1 MITFCRATATAL
13 TLVLSASVG
22 SAAAHAAASDWVG
35 DAHAAVRLVTAVDA
49 TGSGSRLDVGLQFRM
64 APGWHTY
71 WRSPG
76 DAGVPASV
84 DWQGSQN
91 VAGFDIA
98 WPAPTRLVVHGL
110 DSEIYTDGVV
120 LPASVTLQ
128 RHGAPARLL
137 AKVDYAACSN
147 ICVPYHAELRVDLP
161 AGLTVPSPEAAL
173 VAEARSR
180 VPGSINALGLR
191 LTAVAAEDRG
201 KNALLALQFEGDT
214 NLLPTADLFVEGLPG
229 GLSGSPVLS
238 VSGLGAATL
247 RVPVQGAAAHGVVG
261 KPLTFTLVSGTL
273 VSGQRSAEFQ
283 AAPSVAAAG
292 GELARS
298 LAAMLGLALLGG
310 LVLNLMP
317 CVLPVLAMKLLAVA
331 QVAGMSR
338 AQARRGLLATAA
350 GVLASFMALAAGV
363 VALRQAGLAV
373 GWGIQFQQ
381 PWFGAGMAVATALF
395 AANLWGWLSV
405 SLPAGL
411 PDAVAAVRS
420 RRKLADAFLSG
431 AFATLLATS
440 CSAPFVGTAVGFGL
454 SGSAGDVILVFAA
467 LGFGMAAPLLACA
480 AWPEI
485 ARVLPR
491 PGAWMTR
498 LRQALGLALLA
509 TTAWLVFVL
518 SAVSGPPTAAAL
530 AIILAVLLATLAW
543 RRRSPGASRRWA
555 GAMTAALAV
564 LAILTATI
572 GNGWTA
578 TSRAAAP
585 TVPAFWTSFDPAA
598 IGRSVADGKV
608 VMVDVS
614 AAWCLTC
621 KLNEATVLDRAP
633 VRNRL
638 RAPGVVA
645 MRADWSRP
653 DAAITAYL
661 QSFGRYGVPMDAIYG
676 PGAPRG
682 ILLPELLTAAAV
694 TDRAARRPT
703 S

>member
-1 MITFCRATATAL
+1 MNSCRATAIAL
-13 TLVLSASVG
+13 TFVLSASVE

-91 VAGFDIA
+91 AARFDIA
-98 WPAPTRLVVHGL
+98 WPAPTRLAVHGL

-128 RHGAPARLL
+128 RRGAPASLL

-161 AGLTVPSPEAAL
+161 AGLAVPSPEAAL

-214 NLLPTADLFVEGLPG
+214 NLLPAADLFVEDLPG
-229 GLSGSPVLS
+229 GLSGPPVLS
-238 VSGLGAATL
+238 VSGLDAATL
-247 RVPVQGAAAHGVVG
+247 RVPVQGATAHGLVG
-261 KPLTFTLVSGTL
+261 KPLTFTL

-283 AAPSVAAAG
+283 AAPSVGAAG
-292 GELARS
+292 GEPARS
-298 LAAMLGLALLGG
+298 LAVMLGLALLGG
-310 LVLNLMP
+310 LILNLMP

-350 GVLASFMALAAGV
+350 GVLASFMALAVGV

-381 PWFGAGMAVATALF
+381 PWFLAGMAVATALF

-405 SLPAGL
+405 GLPTSL

-420 RRKLADAFLSG
+420 GRKLADAFLSG

-509 TTAWLVFVL
+509 TTVWLVFVL
-518 SAVSGPPTAAAL
+518 SVVSGPSTAAAL
-530 AIILAVLLATLAW
+530 TIILAVLLATFAW
-543 RRRSPGASRRWA
+543 RSRSPGAARRWA
-555 GAMTAALAV
+555 GAMTAALAA

-572 GNGWTA
+572 GSGWTA

-585 TVPAFWTSFDPAA
+585 TAPAFWTPFDPVA
-598 IGRSVADGKV
+598 IDGSVADGKV

-614 AAWCLTC
+614 ATWCLTC

-653 DAAITAYL
+653 SSAITAYL
-661 QSFGRYGVPMDAIYG
+661 QSFARYGVPMDVIYG
-676 PGAPRG
+676 PGAPHG
-682 ILLPELLTAAAV
+682 VLLPELLTAAAV
-694 TDRAARRPT
+694 TDAMDRAARRPT